1 MLGNESIIYECQCA
15 GLPQFQADFI
25 KKNHGLLDKIKPIVE
40 QHQASLSQLVL
51 RWTIER
57 QEIKISLAGA
67 RNAQKSTQ
75 NAKEIDLKLNKEE
88 LQSID
93 E

>member
-1 MLGNESIIYECQCA
+1 MKALFMNANALVYRSSKQI
-15 GLPQFQADFI
+15 LL